1 MPIPDF
7 QTMMLPFLEV
17 IRDGHHYTMQEVINQ
32 LAIRYNLTP
41 EERYQRSP
49 NSANVVFN
57 NKIGWTKTHL
67 KNAQLIENPQRGIVK
82 ISERGLQVLTE
93 NPSRIDMRYLSR
105 FPEYV
110 TFRTASRVLPV
121 ENEVV
126 AGHTATDI
134 EPLTHSTLTPLELLE
149 QSYRE
154 IRNDLA
160 ADLLDQVLTCSPQF
174 FEQMVID
181 LLISMGYGGSRQD
194 AGQAIGQSHDGG
206 VDGIIKEDKLGLDVI
221 YIQAKRWNETTVG
234 RPDVQNF
241 VGSLVGR
248 RAVKGIFI
256 TTSDFSREAHEY
268 VGRIDKKVILINGK
282 ELTQLMIDHGIGVT
296 DISSYTLKRVDTDY
310 FIEE

>member
-7 QTMMLPFLEV
+7 QTVMLPFLEV
-17 IRDGHHYTMQEVINQ
+17 IRDGQEHNIQDIINQ
-32 LAIRYNLTP
+32 LAIRYNLTQD
-41 EERYQRSP
+41 ERYQRSP
-49 NSANVVFN
+49 NSTNIVFN

-67 KNAQLIENPQRGIVK
+67 KNAKLIENPRRGIVK

-93 NPSRIDMRYLSR
+93 NPLRIDMRYLSR
-105 FPEYV
+105 YPEYV
-110 TFRTASRVLPV
+110 TFRMASRVLPA
-121 ENEVV
+121 EDEVV
-126 AGHTATDI
+126 DHTTVDI
-134 EPLTHSTLTPLELLE
+134 VPLMRNTLTPFELLE
-149 QSYRE
+149 QSYQE

-160 ADLLDQVLTCSPQF
+160 DDLLEQVLSCSPQF

-206 VDGIIKEDKLGLDVI
+206 VDGIIKEDKLGLDEI
-221 YIQAKRWNETTVG
+221 YIQAKRWNKTTVG

-248 RAVKGIFI
+248 RAIKGIFI
-256 TTSDFSREAHEY
+256 TTSDFSRDAQEY
-268 VGRIDKKVILINGK
+268 VRGIDKKVILINGK

-296 DISSYTLKRVDTDY
+296 DITSYILKRVDTDY
-310 FIEE
+310 FTEE